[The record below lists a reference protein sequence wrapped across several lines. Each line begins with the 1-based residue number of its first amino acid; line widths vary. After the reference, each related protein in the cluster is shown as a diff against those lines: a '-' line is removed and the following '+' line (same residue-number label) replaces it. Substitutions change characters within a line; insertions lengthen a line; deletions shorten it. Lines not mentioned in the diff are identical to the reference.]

1 MFNDLLL
8 LQNENVLYSIAGM
21 SYNSH
26 TSTRFVK
33 FKVLKVNLPLT
44 TYCYL
49 LDLKSWQMALIQSNT
64 NMKIPAKTNYF
75 LY

>member
-8 LQNENVLYSIAGM
+8 LQYENVLHSIAGM

-26 TSTRFVK
+26 TSTWFVK
-33 FKVLKVNLPLT
+33 FKVLKLNLPLT
-44 TYCYL
+44 TDCYH
-49 LDLKSWQMALIQSNT
+49 LDMKSWHMALIQSNT
-64 NMKIPAKTNYF
+64 NMKIPAKANCS